1 MCGLFLLTQEP
12 VQDGWRGGESS
23 CYLPCFARNPVLS
36 LLQWD
41 RHQVSKESRDSFN
54 LKETKS
60 KSLFRYESCNWT
72 NRYHFDTALLLS
84 VFLGMFGA
92 DRFSLK
98 VLLNI
103 QFVVRFYLGYPAV
116 GLLKFSTLGF
126 FFIGHLVSSPP
137 TQPNPNQSIH
147 RLNQLFAGWHHLNRE
162 PGPGPCRWEPLCYQL
177 FWRRSAI
184 TVNWQSWCS

>member
-41 RHQVSKESRDSFN
+41 LHQVSKESRDSFN

-72 NRYHFDTALLLS
+72 NGYHFDTALLLS

-92 DRFSLK
+92 DRFSLN
-98 VLLNI
+98 VLLKYSICCQVLPGLPCHWSPQVLNTRI
-103 QFVVRFYLGYPAV
+103 FLHWSLGQFAPN
-116 GLLKFSTLGF
+116 
-126 FFIGHLVSSPP
+126 P
-137 TQPNPNQSIH
+137 TQPQPIDS
-147 RLNQLFAGWHHLNRE
+147 
-162 PGPGPCRWEPLCYQL
+162 
-177 FWRRSAI
+177 
-184 TVNWQSWCS
+184 